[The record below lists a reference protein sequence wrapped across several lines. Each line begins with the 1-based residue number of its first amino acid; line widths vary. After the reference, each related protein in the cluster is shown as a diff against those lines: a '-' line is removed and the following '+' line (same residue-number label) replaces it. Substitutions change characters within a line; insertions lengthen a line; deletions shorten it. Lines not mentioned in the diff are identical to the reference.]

1 VRLVQGLAILLAVS
15 WISIVRA
22 QPPATKADFS
32 RGRRET
38 LANWFGPKPLSKPAL
53 LNGGMFDAM
62 LNLNS
67 DQKAK
72 IRDIFVAKSKQT
84 VAIQRAP
91 GVPSA

>member
-1 VRLVQGLAILLAVS
+1 
-15 WISIVRA
+15 
-22 QPPATKADFS
+22 
-32 RGRRET
+32 
-38 LANWFGPKPLSKPAL
+38 L

-91 GVPSA
+91 GVSSA